1 MLSCWCWHIYV
12 QLCVFPCWFFLWVYK
27 LPGLIMICLISD
39 GIPEAGEECNF
50 VGYRLASC
58 WCGTLSNGMR
68 WRFMITSDEEK
79 LKFSG
84 IRHAIN
90 LQRTSVVLCQ
100 VPWDGREYP
109 QKILKKLKKMFS
121 CFNLFWLSNMFFI
134 LLKKPCTIKF
144 WNNENFQRKH
154 VTAKILLKE
163 SHVCNQLKDGWYNLE
178 KIALLVSIYSREI

>member
-1 MLSCWCWHIYV
+1 MAAFQMEGHPGKRKIQHKQIWHHRRGQIWQYVLHTCTPHTCILVFCLVYMYETFITYNNNMQFHMCMLSCWCWYIYV

-79 LKFSG
+79 LNFSG
-84 IRHAIN
+84 FRLAIN

-109 QKILKKLKKMFS
+109 QKVEEEAF
-121 CFNLFWLSNMFFI
+121 
-134 LLKKPCTIKF
+134 LL
-144 WNNENFQRKH
+144 
-154 VTAKILLKE
+154 
-163 SHVCNQLKDGWYNLE
+163 
-178 KIALLVSIYSREI
+178 